1 MAVPPR
7 PRTHHHWSP
16 RDTKRWSHRISSSPS
31 LDKTCLFPP
40 LDKDTDQWW
49 MAHGSPPVFTLV
61 TCPFSPAHL
70 SLGHFARRLT
80 GHRSMSLASA
90 GLTSN
95 CSPPGSVSLARWR
108 RRAPCGD
115 ILLPPTP
122 RLSSLI
128 PQDAWGAS
136 IHGGCFSPSMEDV
149 SPHPQITAQTLSGA
163 GSLLPCPLQCHPQ
176 SWGQATEPGEAA
188 AKQQRMKK
196 GIKSHKTFPIPLE
209 PGAAPG
215 TIAAPR

>member
-1 MAVPPR
+1 MVTSHLFQPLVGQNVPFSPLGQRHR
-7 PRTHHHWSP
+7 PMVDGTWQPTSVHP
-16 RDTKRWSHRISSSPS
+16 
-31 LDKTCLFPP
+31 CP
-40 LDKDTDQWW
+40 L
-49 MAHGSPPVFTLV
+49 
-61 TCPFSPAHL
+61 SPAHL
-70 SLGHFARRLT
+70 SLGHFARGLT
-80 GHRSMSLASA
+80 GHCSMSLASA

-95 CSPPGSVSLARWR
+95 RSPSGSVCLARWR

-136 IHGGCFSPSMEDV
+136 THGGCFSPSMEDV
-149 SPHPQITAQTLSGA
+149 SPHPQTTAQTLSGA

-188 AKQQRMKK
+188 AKQQRTKK